1 MGRCGVLRVNEPC
14 RWYDDLQSPPVGY
27 RWVYRTSLYHNVFD
41 LVGGGRVALPT
52 LYLQKLPEVREPK
65 YWEHQ
70 RRVDNMI
77 EEMRSS
83 QKPDKWVSSGEPF
96 LKAYPTIDQW
106 CTDCFEK
113 ADGKIKPRT
122 PCTLSLTFFSG
133 AVNLT
138 INDKDKD
145 RSCHTTAQTVEDAM
159 RLLDDHLATGSTPW
173 RYWKKR

>member
-1 MGRCGVLRVNEPC
+1 VLRVNTPCEWWEPL
-14 RWYDDLQSPPVGY
+14 WPAPMGY
-27 RWVYRTSLYHNVFD
+27 RWIYRTNIYYNCFD
-41 LVGGGRVALPT
+41 LVDGGRVALPMP
-52 LYLQKLPEVREPK
+52 YLEKLPEVREIK
-65 YWEHQ
+65 WWEHQ
-70 RRVDNMI
+70 RRIETMI
-77 EEMRSS
+77 EEMRNS

-96 LKAYPTIDQW
+96 LTPYPTIDQW

-113 ADGKIKPRT
+113 VDGKIKPRT
-122 PCTLSLTFFSG
+122 PCTISLTFFSG

-159 RLLDDHLATGSTPW
+159 KLLDDHLATGSAPW